1 MAEIELSLAEK
12 LDRAREGRTQT
23 WIINKMNEALGEDKI
38 NEVQF
43 SRKKLG
49 NDTFTEKE
57 LQVLKQI
64 LPSFEA

>member
-1 MAEIELSLAEK
+1 MSEQIQLSLAEK

-23 WIINKMNEALGEDKI
+23 WIINKMNEVLEEKI

-49 NDTFTEKE
+49 SGSFTDRE
-57 LQVLKQI
+57 LEVLKEI
-64 LPSFEA
+64 LPAFEV

>member
-1 MAEIELSLAEK
+1 MAEIALSLAEK

-23 WIINKMNEALGEDKI
+23 WIINKMNEVLKEKI

-49 NDTFTEKE
+49 NDTFTDREI
-57 LQVLKQI
+57 QVLKEI
-64 LPSFEA
+64 LPTFEV